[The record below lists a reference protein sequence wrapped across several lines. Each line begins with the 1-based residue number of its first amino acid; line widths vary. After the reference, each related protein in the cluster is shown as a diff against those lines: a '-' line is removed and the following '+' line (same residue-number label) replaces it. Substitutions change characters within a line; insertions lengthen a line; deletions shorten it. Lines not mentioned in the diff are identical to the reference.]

1 MYIFQTNMTVAIIAS
16 KSAIIISIMMI
27 VVALRPNDLSDKSS
41 KFLESNEDKDGP
53 ETSFCSLKSWFQKIS
68 DPSFECNQQ
77 EFDATGG
84 INIFLSI

>member
-1 MYIFQTNMTVAIIAS
+1 MTVAIIAS

-41 KFLESNEDKDGP
+41 KLLECNEDGSG
-53 ETSFCSLKSWFQKIS
+53 TSFCSLSSWFQKIS
-68 DPSFECNQQ
+68 EPSFECSKQ

>member
-1 MYIFQTNMTVAIIAS
+1 MTVAIMAS
-16 KSAIIISIMMI
+16 KSSLIISILI
-27 VVALRPNDLSDKSS
+27 ILVASGPNDLSDKSS
-41 KFLESNEDKDGP
+41 KLLECNEDGSG
-53 ETSFCSLKSWFQKIS
+53 TSFCSLSSWFQKIS